1 MAEKL
6 TVAQIIVNLF
16 KDAFGDQFKL
26 YRVGDPIKPGQ
37 SELPAIFVTDQNVD
51 FEQDA
56 TGYDKLTHHL
66 LVQLVFNKKDE
77 MGAPVDGNTLDT
89 IIDNY
94 MFGRDASTNA
104 YLANSIMG
112 VLRSNLTLGGV
123 TVETLGSV
131 RKGVVPRPEEML
143 TVEGHVEITASELQ
157 PVNNRS

>member
-1 MAEKL
+1 MSTKL
-6 TVAQIIVNLF
+6 TVAQVIVNLF

-26 YRVGDPIKPGQ
+26 YRVGDPITPGQ
-37 SELPAIFVTDQNVD
+37 SQLPAIFVTDQNID

-77 MGAPVDGNTLDT
+77 LGQPVEGNTLDT
-89 IIDNY
+89 IIDNL
-94 MFGRDASTNA
+94 MFGRNASTNA
-104 YLANSIMG
+104 YLSNSIMG
-112 VLRSNLTLGGV
+112 VLRANLTLGGI
-123 TVETLGSV
+123 TVETIGNV

-143 TVEGHVEITASELQ
+143 TVEGHVEVTATELQ